1 MIQTYWDEKYYSKGK
16 LVWEKLHQKNSLA
29 NQGALGILQAYYQG
43 VAASLPSTFYVR
55 LCNYS
60 PLVTDTLLTIQN
72 EPSGGGYA
80 PQPVPASTV
89 GFPINDVAP
98 DGNSR
103 ITSTIVTFTATTAN
117 IGPVITAYLATTSNN
132 TGILQGF
139 LPLSMQR
146 TILAGDSMTYQFYVE
161 EGNS

>member
-29 NQGALGILQAYYQG
+29 NQGALAILQAYYQG
-43 VAASLPSTFYVR
+43 VAASLPTIFYVR

-60 PLVTDTLLTIQN
+60 PLVTDTLATVQN
-72 EPSGGGYA
+72 EPSGSGYT

-98 DGNSR
+98 DGNAR
-103 ITSTIVTFTATTAN
+103 ITSSIVTFTATTGN
-117 IGPVITAYLATTSNN
+117 IGPVVTAYLATTSNN